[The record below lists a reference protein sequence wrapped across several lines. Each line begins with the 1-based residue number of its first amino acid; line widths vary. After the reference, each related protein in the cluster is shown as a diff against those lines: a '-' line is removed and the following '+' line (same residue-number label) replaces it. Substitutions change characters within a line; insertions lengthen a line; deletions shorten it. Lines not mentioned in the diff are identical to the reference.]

1 MCYKNYRTRE
11 RFNTC
16 AETCARVLYTCHR
29 RLSTAFRPV
38 QFVKDR
44 PLFILFSLL
53 FFYQL
58 ILSICRDPL
67 LILIVPL
74 FSNSGRTTSTDRHN
88 TKQRERQWR
97 FRRGTSAPRHRPFS
111 DFLLVPN
118 CFPYQYFFFFFFIHL
133 TNRRPLLTR
142 RK

>member
-1 MCYKNYRTRE
+1 MCSRPIH
-11 RFNTC
+11 
-16 AETCARVLYTCHR
+16 VSS
-29 RLSTAFRPV
+29 STVNGFRPV
-38 QFVKDR
+38 RFVKDR

-118 CFPYQYFFFFFFIHL
+118 CFPYQYFFLFFYSPNEPPTVINS
-133 TNRRPLLTR
+133 TKMRPR
-142 RK
+142 CIICF